1 MPALPMSRETAYAHV
16 MLPAERDRRTWSDT
30 DRPGERVTISRPL
43 TGVEVMS
50 VRGSHR
56 HWREAH
62 DSFTLAVV
70 HRDQRSVIA
79 DWRTRGRS
87 LSTACGG
94 IMAIEPGET
103 HVTQRLK
110 LQGGAADF
118 DVVRFAPS
126 LIADA
131 ARGLGAPPRFHFGTP
146 AVEDPSSFDALL
158 GFVGAVASGD
168 ALDIECASAH
178 ALHALVSRLSERPRS
193 LTTLDPVRD
202 YRLRRVREYL
212 RAHLETRPTLAEL
225 EAIADL
231 GQWRLCV
238 VFKRSYGVTIGQYW
252 NALRLAESVR
262 CLQSG
267 LPIKLIVSEHGY
279 VDEPYF
285 SRVFKAHYGV
295 APGAWLSLYRANDQL
310 SRFRRSRLA
319 PD

>member
-1 MPALPMSRETAYAHV
+1 

-30 DRPGERVTISRPL
+30 DRPGERFAISRPVE
-43 TGVEVMS
+43 GVEVMS

-62 DSFTLAVV
+62 DSFTLAVI
-70 HRDQRSVIA
+70 HRDQKQVIL

-103 HVTQRLK
+103 HVTERLR

-126 LIADA
+126 LVSDA
-131 ARGLGAPPRFHFGTP
+131 ARGVGASSRFHFGTP
-146 AVEDPSSFDALL
+146 AVDDPSSFDALL
-158 GFVGAVASGD
+158 GFVGAVAGGD
-168 ALDIECASAH
+168 AFEIECARSQ
-178 ALHALVSRLSERPRS
+178 ALHALISRLSEDRRS
-193 LTTLDPVRD
+193 LPSLDPVRD

-212 RAHLETRPTLAEL
+212 RAHLSARPTLAEL
-225 EAIADL
+225 EAVADL

-238 VFKRSYGVTIGQYW
+238 VFKRTYGVTIGQYW

-267 LPIKLIVSEHGY
+267 LSIKMIVSTLGY

-295 APGAWLSLYRANDQL
+295 APGAWLKLFRENDRL
-310 SRFRRSRLA
+310 IRPKRPRFS

>member
-1 MPALPMSRETAYAHV
+1 MPTLPADQEPAYAPA
-16 MLPAERDRRTWSDT
+16 MLLAERDRRTWLDT
-30 DRPGERVTISRPL
+30 DRPGESVAITRPL
-43 TGVEVMS
+43 TGVEVLS

-62 DSFTLAVV
+62 DSFTLAMI
-70 HRDQRSVIA
+70 HRDQKHVIA

-87 LSTACGG
+87 LSTARGG

-103 HVTQRLK
+103 HVTERLK

-118 DVVRFAPS
+118 DVVRFAPT

-131 ARGLGAPPRFHFGTP
+131 ARALGASPRFHFGTP
-146 AVEDPSSFDALL
+146 TVEDPSSFDALL
-158 GFVGAVASGD
+158 GFVGAVASGE
-168 ALDIECASAH
+168 AFDIECARAH
-178 ALHALVSRLSERPRS
+178 ALHVLISRLSENPRS

-212 RAHLETRPTLAEL
+212 RAHLSVRPTLAEL

-238 VFKRSYGVTIGQYW
+238 VFKRSYGITIGQYW

-267 LPIKLIVSEHGY
+267 LSIKMIVSGLGY

-295 APGAWLSLYRANDQL
+295 APGAWLKLYRAND
-310 SRFRRSRLA
+310 RLA
-319 PD
+319 RVRRPRFAAD